1 MTLVKICGITNA
13 EDAEFAVRSGA
24 DALGFNFYTG
34 SPRYIDPLAARVIV
48 KAMPAHIICV
58 GVFVNEP
65 LHSLVGQAI
74 VSGVSTIQL
83 HGDETPEFVRE
94 VKIESGLSVIKAFRV
109 SPDFR
114 PEDVLA
120 YKADAILLD
129 TYSPAAHGGTG
140 EAFNWEI
147 AAEVKEIF
155 PKVYL
160 AGGLGPSNVAEAIR
174 VAAPYGVDACSLLES
189 EKGRKNEKLVDEF
202 VRNAQ

>member
-34 SPRYIDPLAARVIV
+34 SPRYIDPFAARVIV